1 MKIENKGY
9 MINKIKSTILTYL
22 FKDWIGRETDVEVLK
37 ITARTIKRKV
47 NKIEENVD
55 TGRTIIKGFKAK

>member
-1 MKIENKGY
+1 

>member
-37 ITARTIKRKV
+37 ITARAIKRKV

>member
-1 MKIENKGY
+1 

-37 ITARTIKRKV
+37 ITARAIKRKV